1 MQIRPYLLRSFA
13 VFLAVLACT
22 ASTPHAEDGPQ
33 GMMLVATGDLDG
45 TPFQRAVLVA
55 APLSQGGY
63 VGFIINRPTQVRL
76 ESLLPDQPSSRRVID
91 PVYVGGP
98 QLKESVF
105 ALTRKAPAKHGTVI
119 ALSSDLF
126 AVLDGDS
133 VERVIESTPN
143 DARFVLGLII
153 WGPDQLDEQIRAG
166 VWDVRPADANAV
178 FRRKSGGLWD
188 ELQGESAQED
198 PQAQWI

>member
-1 MQIRPYLLRSFA
+1 MKIRPYLLRSFA
-13 VFLAVLACT
+13 AFLAVLTCT
-22 ASTPHAEDGPQ
+22 ASTPRAEDGPQ
-33 GMMLVATGDLDG
+33 GMMLVATADLDG

-76 ESLLPDQPSSRRVID
+76 GSLLPNQPSSGKVID

-105 ALTRKAPAKHGTVI
+105 ALTRKAPGNHGTVI

-153 WGPDQLDEQIRAG
+153 WGPDQLDEQIRTG

-178 FRRKSGGLWD
+178 FRRKSAGLWD
-188 ELQGESAQED
+188 ELQGESVQED
-198 PQAQWI
+198 PQAHWI